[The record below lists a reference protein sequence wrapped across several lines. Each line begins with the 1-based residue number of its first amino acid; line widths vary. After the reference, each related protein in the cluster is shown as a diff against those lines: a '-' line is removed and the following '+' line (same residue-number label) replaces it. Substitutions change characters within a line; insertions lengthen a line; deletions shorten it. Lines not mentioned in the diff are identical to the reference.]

1 MTGQFG
7 TETDAMLGVAQRIQD
22 IKQGMQGHMGTLQ
35 SQLAPLAGTW
45 RGQGSAAFQQLM
57 VRWNE
62 DATRINAALDEIAV
76 KVAQSGRTYA
86 TSDEDN
92 RQAFAGLGGTDAAG
106 GPGPAGGAAATTAPP
121 SGGLGRYL

>member
-7 TETDAMLGVAQRIQD
+7 TETDAMLGVAHRIQD
-22 IKQGMQGHMGTLQ
+22 IKQGMAGHMGTLQ

-62 DATRINAALDEIAV
+62 DATRINTALDEIAA
-76 KVAQSGRTYA
+76 KVGRSGRTYA
-86 TSDEDN
+86 ASDEDN
-92 RQAFAGLGGTDAAG
+92 RQAFAQLGGTDGAG
-106 GPGPAGGAAATTAPP
+106 ATGGAPPATPP
-121 SGGLGRYL
+121 SGGLGQYL